1 MINQRL
7 ITHPNP
13 EPLVPPPRKGAK
25 QRHHPPPPRP
35 SLPLRTASRLSVFPG
50 GDAILAPGST
60 ARIAS
65 DPGRL
70 LYTLGRPPGPLMEA
84 EAGEGTGEGGPAT
97 ASAAAMEA
105 RGKTKRDGVMKEVI
119 RLERESVIPIL
130 KPKLVMKLAYLI
142 ERDNDRAE
150 FMKLCKRVEYT
161 IRAWYLLQ
169 FDDLMQLYALFDPVN
184 GEKCLEQQGLTFNEL
199 DTLELN
205 FLTYIFQIMEKSNF
219 KLLSDKEYEVAQS
232 GQYLLNLP
240 IKVDESK
247 VDSKLLTKYFEAH
260 PHEHLPAS
268 ANKYIIFRRGIGI
281 DRTTDYF
288 FMEKVDV
295 IISRAWRSLL
305 RVTRIDRL
313 FSKKRVL
320 SKKDTKKTD
329 EINDDVEEPDLYVE
343 RVRLERMELSIK
355 NLLRKMTIQEPTFE
369 RMIVV
374 YRKASTESNK
384 PDRAIF
390 VKHFKHIPMA
400 DMELVLPEKKN
411 PTLTP
416 MDWVTFIISAVIG
429 LVTLISSLEM
439 PKADIWVVT
448 AIVSGLIGY
457 CAKIYF
463 TFQANMV
470 TYQNLITKSMYDKQL
485 DSGKG
490 TLLHLCD
497 DVIQQEV
504 KEVIISYFILM
515 EQGKATVQESFD
527 LSGLVAKLLEDLDL
541 RCEQLIKEEFGIECN
556 FDVVDAVKK
565 LEKLGIVSRDS
576 IGRILCVPLK
586 RANEIIGTTT
596 EEMVIR
602 AQQA

>member
-1 MINQRL
+1 MMINRRL
-7 ITHPNP
+7 FNHPAKSGTNQP
-13 EPLVPPPRKGAK
+13 DPSPRAATAKRREAASPPALPVLPPVSRHRRCFPSSREPTPSFAPVPRLES
-25 QRHHPPPPRP
+25 HPIP
-35 SLPLRTASRLSVFPG
+35 
-50 GDAILAPGST
+50 
-60 ARIAS
+60 
-65 DPGRL
+65 PGRL
-70 LYTLGRPPGPLMEA
+70 LYTLDRPPGPLMEA
-84 EAGEGTGEGGPAT
+84 ETGGTRP
-97 ASAAAMEA
+97 AAAEA
-105 RGKTKRDGVMKEVI
+105 MKKAKKDGVVKEVI

-130 KPKLVMKLAYLI
+130 KPKLVMKLSYLI
-142 ERDNDRAE
+142 ERENDRAE

-169 FDDLMQLYALFDPVN
+169 FDDLMQLFSLFDPVN
-184 GEKCLEQQGLTFNEL
+184 GEKSLEQQGMTSNEL

-205 FLTYIFQIMEKSNF
+205 FLTYLFQIMEKSNF
-219 KLLSDKEYEVAQS
+219 KLLSDEEYEVAQS

-247 VDSKLLTKYFEAH
+247 VDSKLLTRYFREH
-260 PHEHLPAS
+260 PHDNLPAF

-295 IISRAWRSLL
+295 IISRVWRSLL
-305 RVTRIDRL
+305 RITRIDRL
-313 FSKKRVL
+313 FSKKLVL
-320 SKKDTKKTD
+320 SRKDTKKTD
-329 EINDDVEEPDLYVE
+329 EINDDVEEPDLFVE
-343 RVRLERMELSIK
+343 RVRIEKMELSIK

-374 YRKASTESNK
+374 YRRASSESK
-384 PDRAIF
+384 PDRGIF

-411 PTLTP
+411 PSLTP
-416 MDWVTFIISAVIG
+416 MDWVTFLISAVIG
-429 LVTLISSLEM
+429 LVTLIGSLEM

-448 AIVSGLIGY
+448 AILSGLIGY

-470 TYQNLITKSMYDKQL
+470 GYQNLITKSMYDKQL
-485 DSGKG
+485 DSGRG

-504 KEVIISYFILM
+504 KEVIISYYILM
-515 EQGKATVQESFD
+515 EQGKATVQ
-527 LSGLVAKLLEDLDL
+527 DLDL
-541 RCEQLIKEEFGIECN
+541 RCEQLIKEEFGMECN

-596 EEMVIR
+596 EEMVMR
-602 AQQA
+602 AQQAPAGS

>member
-1 MINQRL
+1 M
-7 ITHPNP
+7 
-13 EPLVPPPRKGAK
+13 G
-25 QRHHPPPPRP
+25 
-35 SLPLRTASRLSVFPG
+35 
-50 GDAILAPGST
+50 
-60 ARIAS
+60 
-65 DPGRL
+65 
-70 LYTLGRPPGPLMEA
+70 EA
-84 EAGEGTGEGGPAT
+84 EAGERDGRPAT
-97 ASAAAMEA
+97 ASAAAMEDK
-105 RGKTKRDGVMKEVI
+105 GKAKRDGVVKEVI

-142 ERDNDRAE
+142 ERDNDRSE

-184 GEKCLEQQGLTFNEL
+184 GEKSLEQQ
-199 DTLELN
+199 
-205 FLTYIFQIMEKSNF
+205 
-219 KLLSDKEYEVAQS
+219 EYEVAQS

-240 IKVDESK
+240 IQVDEYK
-247 VDSKLLTKYFEAH
+247 VDSKLLKRYFKEH
-260 PHEHLPAS
+260 PHDNLPAF
-268 ANKYIIFRRGIGI
+268 ADKYIVFRRGIGI
-281 DRTTDYF
+281 DQTTDYF

-313 FSKKRVL
+313 FSKKQVP
-320 SKKDTKKTD
+320 STKDKKKTD
-329 EINDDVEEPDLYVE
+329 EINEDAEEPDLYVE
-343 RVRLERMELSIK
+343 RVRLEKMELSIR

-374 YRKASTESNK
+374 YRKASTESK
-384 PDRAIF
+384 PDRGIY

-411 PTLTP
+411 PSLTP

-429 LVTLISSLEM
+429 LVTLIGSLEM

-448 AIVSGLIGY
+448 AILSGLIGY

-504 KEVIISYFILM
+504 KEVIVSYYVLM
-515 EQGKATVQESFD
+515 EQGKATIQ
-527 LSGLVAKLLEDLDL
+527 DLDL
-541 RCEQLIKEEFGIECN
+541 RCEQLIKEEFGVECN

-596 EEMVIR
+596 EEMVLR
-602 AQQA
+602 AQKAPAAS

>member
-1 MINQRL
+1 M
-7 ITHPNP
+7 T
-13 EPLVPPPRKGAK
+13 EE
-25 QRHHPPPPRP
+25 
-35 SLPLRTASRLSVFPG
+35 
-50 GDAILAPGST
+50 
-60 ARIAS
+60 
-65 DPGRL
+65 
-70 LYTLGRPPGPLMEA
+70 EA
-84 EAGEGTGEGGPAT
+84 ECGGGVVDGRPAT

-105 RGKTKRDGVMKEVI
+105 KGKAAKRDGVIKEVI

-142 ERDNDRAE
+142 ERENDRSE

-184 GEKCLEQQGLTFNEL
+184 GKGLEQQGMTPSEL

-219 KLLSDKEYEVAQS
+219 KLLSDEEYDVAQS

-240 IKVDESK
+240 IKVDESR
-247 VDSKLLTKYFEAH
+247 VDSKLLTRYFKEH
-260 PHEHLPAS
+260 PHENLPAF
-268 ANKYIIFRRGIGI
+268 ADKYIVFRRGIGI

-313 FSKKRVL
+313 FSKKQVP
-320 SKKDTKKTD
+320 SKKDKKKSD
-329 EINDDVEEPDLYVE
+329 EINEDAEEPDLYVE
-343 RVRLERMELSIK
+343 RVRLEKIELSIK

-374 YRKASTESNK
+374 YRKASTESA
-384 PDRAIF
+384 PDRGIY

-411 PTLTP
+411 PSLTP
-416 MDWVTFIISAVIG
+416 MDWVTFLISAVIG

-448 AIVSGLIGY
+448 AIISGLIGY

-504 KEVIISYFILM
+504 KEVIVSYYILM
-515 EQGKATVQESFD
+515 EQGKATIQ
-527 LSGLVAKLLEDLDL
+527 DLDL
-541 RCEQLIKEEFGIECN
+541 RCEQLIKEEFGVECN

-596 EEMVIR
+596 EEMVIK
-602 AQQA
+602 AQQAPAAS